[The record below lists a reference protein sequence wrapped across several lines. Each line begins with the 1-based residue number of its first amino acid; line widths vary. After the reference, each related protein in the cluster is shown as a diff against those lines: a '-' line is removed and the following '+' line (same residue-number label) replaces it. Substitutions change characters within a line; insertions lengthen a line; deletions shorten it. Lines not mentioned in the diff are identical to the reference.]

1 MIKPLSFCLAAC
13 LLLQA
18 NACSAPMMESLIACG
33 RNRRSKGIS

>member
-1 MIKPLSFCLAAC
+1 MIKPLSFC

-18 NACSAPMMESLIACG
+18 NACSAPMMESPITCG